1 MKAMKIVT
9 TPSEVRAFTQAL
21 ARDGKR
27 LALVPT
33 MGFLH
38 EGHLSLMREGAR
50 RADVVAVSIFVN
62 PSQFGPTED
71 FSRYPRDPD
80 GDARKCASAGVSLLY
95 MPESSTVYPPGY
107 QTWVTVEEL
116 SRGLCGDRRPGH
128 FRGVAT
134 VVAKLLALFRPD
146 VAIFGEKDYQQLQV
160 IRRLCA
166 DLEFGVEIVGMP
178 TVREPDGLAMSS
190 RNAYLDAGER
200 QRAQALSRG
209 LFAARDAA
217 AKGEGDAAV
226 LVGLVRAQ
234 LEQAAIRE
242 DYVALCHAESLEPLA
257 VLEPGVPG
265 RLLVAAFVGR
275 TRLIDNVAIARG

>member
-1 MKAMKIVT
+1 MKIVS

-38 EGHLSLMREGAR
+38 DGHLSLMREGAK
-50 RADVVAVSIFVN
+50 RADVVAATIFVN

-71 FSRYPRDPD
+71 LSRYPRDPD
-80 GDARKCASAGVSLLY
+80 GDAAKCASAGVSLLY
-95 MPESSTVYPPGY
+95 TPEPSTVYPPGY
-107 QTWVTVEEL
+107 QTWVTVDEV
-116 SRGLCGDRRPGH
+116 SKGLCGDRRPGH

-146 VAIFGEKDYQQLQV
+146 VALFGEKDYQQLQV
-160 IRRLCA
+160 IRRLNA
-166 DLEFGVEIVGMP
+166 DLELGADIVGMP
-178 TVREPDGLAMSS
+178 TIRESDGLAMSS
-190 RNAYLDAGER
+190 RNAYLAADER
-200 QRAQALSRG
+200 QRALALSRG

-217 AKGEGDAAV
+217 AKGEGSVAT

-234 LEQAAIRE
+234 LVHAAIRE
-242 DYVALCHAESLEPLA
+242 DYVELCHAESLEPLE
-257 VLEPGVPG
+257 VLEPGVPA
-265 RLLVAAFVGR
+265 RMLVAAFLGK
-275 TRLIDNVAIARG
+275 TRLIDNLAITRP